1 MKVLT
6 IDVASREQVNERFE
20 QAASGNPQGDHLTF
34 PSLELLHK
42 LLNPRRIRILQA
54 IQEWGPIGT
63 RELARRL
70 EQDPGNLVR
79 DLKPLREWGI
89 VEDTERGLNIPYDE
103 IRLEVVIGR
112 AA

>member
-6 IDVASREQVNERFE
+6 TDVANREQVNERFE
-20 QAASGNPQGDHLTF
+20 QAMTGESYGDRLTF
-34 PSLELLHK
+34 PSIELLHK
-42 LLNPRRIRILQA
+42 LLNPRRLRILES

-70 EQDPGNLVR
+70 GQDPGNLVR

-89 VEDTERGLNIPYDE
+89 VEDAGNGLNIPYDE
-103 IRLEVVIGR
+103 IRLEVVIGK